1 MINSK
6 AGQRAERAR
15 NLRYKRPALASMGF
29 DVMIAELEEIEGAC
43 TDIHWFVDQDYDTLI
58 NALDGDEEEAFEFK
72 FAFAALE
79 AKADQLRQ
87 AMSDNWGYPAQF
99 YETPYYR
106 RYDYCTVALVG
117 NRYRTIGWDA
127 DEEDYMSLTRYEEEL
142 AETEA
147 GKWLMRLTKKDM
159 ISTIGQS
166 VGTLL
171 AFLDLRQSYDY
182 LKATFEILRDE
193 NTSMLQQIKAIEAAY
208 EEACCTDWWHT
219 KKEAV
224 ERFDRLLEA
233 LPDRVW
239 IE

>member
-1 MINSK
+1 MSEIK
-6 AGQRAERAR
+6 ANRTR

-29 DVMIAELEEIEGAC
+29 DVMIAELDEIEEAC
-43 TDIHWFVDQDYDTLI
+43 TNVRWFADQDDETLI
-58 NALDGDEEEAFEFK
+58 NALDGNEEEAWEFK
-72 FAFAALE
+72 FAFAELE
-79 AKADQLRQ
+79 AKVDQLRQ
-87 AMSDNWGYPAQF
+87 AMSDNWGYPSDLYQ
-99 YETPYYR
+99 TPFYR

-147 GKWLMRLTKKDM
+147 GKWLMRLTKKD
-159 ISTIGQS
+159 
-166 VGTLL
+166 
-171 AFLDLRQSYDY
+171 
-182 LKATFEILRDE
+182 TFDILRDE

-208 EEACCTDWWHT
+208 EEACCTDWWHR
-219 KKEAV
+219 KREAV
-224 ERFDRLLEA
+224 DKFDQLLEA

>member
-1 MINSK
+1 MSEIK
-6 AGQRAERAR
+6 ANRTR

-29 DVMIAELEEIEGAC
+29 DVMIAELEEIEEAC
-43 TDIHWFVDQDYDTLI
+43 ADVHWFVDQDEETLI
-58 NALDGDEEEAFEFK
+58 NALDGNEEEAWEFK

-79 AKADQLRQ
+79 AQADQLRQ
-87 AMSDNWGYPAQF
+87 AMSENWGYPAQF
-99 YETPYYR
+99 YDTPYYR

-117 NRYRTIGWDA
+117 NRYRAIGWDA

-182 LKATFEILRDE
+182 LKATFDILRDE

-208 EEACCTDWWHT
+208 EEACCTDWWHI

>member
-1 MINSK
+1 MSEIK
-6 AGQRAERAR
+6 ANRTR

-29 DVMIAELEEIEGAC
+29 DTMIAELDEIEEAC
-43 TDIHWFVDQDYDTLI
+43 SDVHWFADQDDETLI
-58 NALDGDEEEAFEFK
+58 NALDGNEVEAWEFK
-72 FAFAALE
+72 LAFADLE
-79 AKADQLRQ
+79 AKADQLRR
-87 AMSDNWGYPAQF
+87 AMEENWGYPAPF
-99 YETPYYR
+99 YQTSFYQ
-106 RYDYCTVALVG
+106 RYNYCTVALVG
-117 NRYRTIGWDA
+117 NRYRIIGWDS

-166 VGTLL
+166 VGTLI

-182 LKATFEILRDE
+182 LKATFDILRDE
-193 NTSMLQQIKAIEAAY
+193 NTSMLQQVKEIEAAY
-208 EEACCTDWWHT
+208 EEACCTDWWHI

>member
-1 MINSK
+1 MSEIKEN
-6 AGQRAERAR
+6 RTR

-29 DVMIAELEEIEGAC
+29 DAMIAELDEIEEAC
-43 TDIHWFVDQDYDTLI
+43 VGVRWFADQDDEALI
-58 NALDGDEEEAFEFK
+58 NALDGNEEEAWEFK
-72 FAFAALE
+72 FAFAELE
-79 AKADQLRQ
+79 AKVNQLRE

-182 LKATFEILRDE
+182 LKATFDILRDE

>member
-1 MINSK
+1 MSEIK
-6 AGQRAERAR
+6 ANRTR

-29 DVMIAELEEIEGAC
+29 DVMILELEEIEEAC
-43 TDIHWFVDQDYDTLI
+43 TDIHWFVDQDDDTLI

-117 NRYRTIGWDA
+117 NRYRIIGWDA

-182 LKATFEILRDE
+182 LKATFDILRDE

-224 ERFDRLLEA
+224 ERFDRPLEA

>member
-1 MINSK
+1 MSTK
-6 AGQRAERAR
+6 ADRTR

-43 TDIHWFVDQDYDTLI
+43 TDIHWFVDQDDDTLI

-87 AMSDNWGYPAQF
+87 AMSDNWGYPAPF
-99 YETPYYR
+99 YDTPYYK

-117 NRYRTIGWDA
+117 NRYRIIGWDA

-182 LKATFEILRDE
+182 LKATFDILRDE

-219 KKEAV
+219 KKEAI
-224 ERFDRLLEA
+224 ERFDRLLDA
-233 LPDRVW
+233 LPDRAW

>member
-1 MINSK
+1 MSTK
-6 AGQRAERAR
+6 ADRTR

-29 DVMIAELEEIEGAC
+29 DVMIAELEEIEEAC
-43 TDIHWFVDQDYDTLI
+43 QDIHWFVDQDDDTLI

-87 AMSDNWGYPAQF
+87 AMSDNWGYPAPF
-99 YETPYYR
+99 YDTPYYK

-117 NRYRTIGWDA
+117 NRYRIIGWDA

-182 LKATFEILRDE
+182 LKATFDILRDE

-208 EEACCTDWWHT
+208 EEACSVDWWHR
-219 KKEAV
+219 KREAV
-224 ERFDRLLEA
+224 DHFDRLLEA
-233 LPDRVW
+233 LPDRAWV
-239 IE
+239 E

>member
-1 MINSK
+1 MSEIK
-6 AGQRAERAR
+6 ETRTR

-29 DVMIAELEEIEGAC
+29 DAMIAELDEIEAAC
-43 TDIHWFVDQDYDTLI
+43 VDVRWFADQDDETLI
-58 NALDGDEEEAFEFK
+58 NALDGNEEEAWEFK
-72 FAFAALE
+72 FAFAELE
-79 AKADQLRQ
+79 AKVDQLRE

-117 NRYRTIGWDA
+117 NRYRIIGWDA

-182 LKATFEILRDE
+182 LKATFDILRDE

-233 LPDRVW
+233 LPDRAW

>member
-1 MINSK
+1 MGTKS
-6 AGQRAERAR
+6 ERTK

-29 DVMIAELEEIEGAC
+29 DAMLVELEEIEEAC
-43 TDIHWFVDQDYDTLI
+43 SDVHWFVDQDDTTLI
-58 NALDGDEEEAFEFK
+58 NALDGEEEEAWEFK
-72 FAFAALE
+72 LAFADLE

-87 AMSDNWGYPAQF
+87 AMRQNWGYPAPF
-99 YETPYYR
+99 YQ

-117 NRYRTIGWDA
+117 NRYRIVGYDF

-166 VGTLL
+166 VGTLI

-182 LKATFEILRDE
+182 LKATFDILRDE
-193 NTSMLQQIKAIEAAY
+193 NTSMLQQIKEIDSAY
-208 EEACCTDWWHT
+208 EDADRAGWYGWLDEVKW
-219 KKEAV
+219 
-224 ERFDRLLEA
+224 FDQLLNA

-239 IE
+239 LD